1 MTVAERFATFRYYCL
16 MHVYARVGLTLTT
29 LTKLQGWSPQM
40 EISNLRAPY
49 MGQSLA
55 NHGKTTIV
63 VLDAVHSGLTILR

>member
-1 MTVAERFATFRYYCL
+1 
-16 MHVYARVGLTLTT
+16 MHVYARVG

-40 EISNLRAPY
+40 EISHLRALH
-49 MGQSLA
+49 MGQPLA